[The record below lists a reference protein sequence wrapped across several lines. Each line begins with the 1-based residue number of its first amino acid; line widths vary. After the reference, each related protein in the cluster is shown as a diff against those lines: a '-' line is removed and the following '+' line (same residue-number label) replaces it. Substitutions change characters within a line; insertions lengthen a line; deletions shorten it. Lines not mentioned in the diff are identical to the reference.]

1 MTCPSVIRS
10 VVSLMPARACV
21 AQRAHRRHWARGRG
35 VRSLLAGFCCA
46 AAVLAGTSESIAM
59 SIEEAVALAVSSH
72 PTVSR
77 SKANMRAAEQ
87 EQAAARAGWFPTFDI
102 NADAG
107 WEHSEN
113 FFTRNDGEGG
123 DSKNLFRK
131 LAGGEVVQNLFSGG
145 RTMAE
150 SAAAKARVEAALQQV
165 VDSEEQIALR
175 AASAYLDVL
184 RARHLVRLSEENLM
198 AHTEVRSDIDF
209 KLKRGGSDTGDL
221 SQADARLALARSRLN
236 MARSQL
242 REAEAA
248 FIEAVG
254 QPPAS
259 LDAPRPPYDAVP
271 ADVDAAVARAVQSNP
286 MVRAAEATIAAR
298 DDDREAAR
306 ASFFP
311 SFDLKLGGAYGDDVN
326 GVEGSDIH
334 AQGLVV
340 MNYNLFSGGADAAR
354 VRRATERA
362 SEARQRQ
369 AEIRRQVAE
378 RMRVEYTNLKTAR
391 ENLPLTEARARS
403 AAGVVSAYL
412 EQFNIGRR
420 SLLDV
425 LDVVNELFE
434 ANVSVISTDAEMM
447 RAHYRVLAI
456 LGDLRQ
462 TIGSVSVATS
472 EPATGPERIL
482 R

>member
-1 MTCPSVIRS
+1 MTCPTVIRS
-10 VVSLMPARACV
+10 IGLLMPARALLSQQ
-21 AQRAHRRHWARGRG
+21 ARPHRARRWA
-35 VRSLLAGFCCA
+35 VRPILAGFCCA
-46 AAVLAGTSESIAM
+46 AALLAGTADGMAM
-59 SIEEAVALAVSSH
+59 SIEEAVALAVSTH
-72 PTVSR
+72 PSVNR
-77 SKANMRAAEQ
+77 SKASMRAAEQ
-87 EQAAARAGWFPTFDI
+87 EQAAAQAGWYPTFDI

-113 FFTRNDGEGG
+113 FFTRNDGESG
-123 DSKNLFRK
+123 DSKDLFRK
-131 LAGGEVVQNLFSGG
+131 LAGGEVVQNIFSGG

-150 SAAAKARVEAALQQV
+150 TAAARARVEAALQQV

-175 AASAYLDVL
+175 AASSYLDVL
-184 RARHLVRLSEENLM
+184 RARHLVRLSEENLT
-198 AHTEVRSDIDF
+198 AHIEVRNDIHF
-209 KLKRGGSDTGDL
+209 KLKRGGSDTADL
-221 SQADARLALARSRLN
+221 NQADARLALARSRLN
-236 MARSQL
+236 QARSQL

-254 QPPAS
+254 QAPAT

-271 ADVDAAVARAVQSNP
+271 ADVDEAIAAAAQSNP
-286 MVRAAEATIAAR
+286 LVRAAEATISAR
-298 DDDREAAR
+298 DEDRDAAR
-306 ASFFP
+306 ASFLP
-311 SFDLKLGGAYGDDVN
+311 SFDLKLGGAYGDDIS
-326 GVEGSDIH
+326 GVEGSDIQ

-354 VRRATERA
+354 VRRAAERV
-362 SEARQRQ
+362 SEARQRL
-369 AEIRRQVAE
+369 AEIRRQVEE
-378 RMRVEYTNLKTAR
+378 RMRVEYTSLRTAR

-456 LGDLRQ
+456 LGSLRQ
-462 TIGSVSVATS
+462 SVGGVSVATS
-472 EPATGPERIL
+472 EPASGGVERLI